1 MANQDNTQLVQEGYA
16 TFSRGDIPGL
26 LNMCTDDVV
35 WITPGPPDQLPA
47 AGMRHGRAE
56 VAQFFSVLK
65 DTEEVEQ
72 FEPREFIA
80 QGDKVVALIKYRSRI
95 KATGRTVDTE
105 LAHVFTLRDGKI
117 AEFREFFDTAAAV
130 AAFQGAAAAA
140 H

>member
-16 TFSRGDIPGL
+16 TFGRGDIPGL
-26 LNMCTDDVV
+26 LNMLADDVV
-35 WITPGPPDQLPA
+35 WVTPGPPEQLPA